1 MRVAA
6 DSPLEDRADELTALE
21 RLRVRAGRLTASEL
35 RVARLAADGLTNREI
50 AQSLL
55 LTEKT
60 IEVHLTSSYRK
71 ARHRL
76 ANAAGAGAA
85 RRP

>member
-1 MRVAA
+1 
-6 DSPLEDRADELTALE
+6 
-21 RLRVRAGRLTASEL
+21 LTASEL

-76 ANAAGAGAA
+76 ANAGGAGAA